1 MIHQTMTE
9 LVKKMLGANVRFAPM
24 YPNFP
29 AQVMNT
35 VESE

>member
-9 LVKKMLGANVRFAPM
+9 LVKKMLGQMSDLLHVSQ
-24 YPNFP
+24 FP